1 MALLPIP
8 DGPLRNGYTT
18 GACATA
24 CAKAALMSILE
35 QKEIKEVI
43 ITLPFGEKVNFTITS
58 CFFDEKQATCTTIK
72 DAGDDP
78 DVTHGA
84 TIGCTVS
91 LNEAEGIQFLQG
103 KGVGIVTLPGLAIAV
118 GEPAI
123 NPVPRKMITDA
134 VHFVKHQFQCDKGV
148 NVEVFVENGE
158 EIAKRTLNSRIGIL
172 NGISI
177 LGTTGIV
184 KAFSSSAY
192 IASITQGIDVSIA
205 NGCTEIVINSGGRS
219 ENLLKA
225 RFPHLPDFAFIQ
237 YGNWIGD
244 TLEKIKSVP
253 LEKVTIGIMI
263 GKAAKLAQGELDTHS
278 GKSTWDKAFIH
289 QMAKKCGYSDEQ
301 CLPILDLNM
310 ARRLTEIFDFTE
322 NEPFFQSLRQHCYDV
337 CKQHIPNV
345 ALNVL
350 LIDANDKIIP
360 STGSGNI

>member
-8 DGPLRNGYTT
+8 DGPLRSGYTT

-24 CAKAALMSILE
+24 CAKAALTSLLE
-35 QKEIKEVI
+35 QKEVTEIE
-43 ITLPFGEKVNFTITS
+43 ITLPIGQKVTFVITS
-58 CFFDEKQATCTTIK
+58 CIFDSQQATCTTVK

-84 TIGCTVS
+84 TIGCKVS
-91 LNEAEGIQFLQG
+91 LNEAKGIQFLQG
-103 KGVGIVTLPGLAIAV
+103 KGVGIVTLPGLAIPV

-123 NPVPRKMITDA
+123 NPMPRKMITDA

-148 NVEVFVENGE
+148 DVEVFVVNGE

-184 KAFSSSAY
+184 KAFSSAAY
-192 IASITQGIDVSIA
+192 VASITQGIDVAIA
-205 NGCTEIVINSGGRS
+205 NGCSHIVINSGGRS
-219 ENLLKA
+219 ENLLKV
-225 RFPHLPDFAFIQ
+225 RFPHLPEFAFIQ

-289 QMAKKCGYSDEQ
+289 QMAKNCGYSDEQ

-310 ARRLTEIFDFTE
+310 ARRLTEIFAFTE
-322 NEPFFQSLRQHCYDV
+322 HEPFFKSLRQHCYDV

-345 ALNVL
+345 ILTVL
-350 LIDANDKIIP
+350 LIDANDKII
-360 STGSGNI
+360 

>member
-8 DGPLRNGYTT
+8 EGTLRSGYTT

-24 CAKAALMSILE
+24 CAKAALTSLLE
-35 QKEIKEVI
+35 QKEVTEIE
-43 ITLPFGEKVNFTITS
+43 ITLPIGQKVTFAIRS
-58 CFFDEKQATCTTIK
+58 CLFNAQQATCTTIK

-84 TIGCTVS
+84 TIGCTIS
-91 LNEAEGIQFLQG
+91 LNEANEIQFLQG
-103 KGVGIVTLPGLAIAV
+103 KGVGIVTLAGLAIPV
-118 GEPAI
+118 GQPAI
-123 NPVPRKMITDA
+123 NPVPRKMITNA
-134 VHFVKHQFQCDKGV
+134 IQFVKHQLQCDKGV

-158 EIAKRTLNSRIGIL
+158 EIAKKTLNSRIGIL

-184 KAFSSSAY
+184 KPFSASAY

-225 RFPHLPDFAFIQ
+225 RFTHLPDFAFIQ

-244 TLEKIKSVP
+244 TLEKIKSVS

-278 GKSTWDKAFIH
+278 GKSTWDKEFIY
-289 QMAKKCGYSDEQ
+289 QMAKNCGYSDEQ
-301 CLPILDLNM
+301 CFPILDLNM
-310 ARRLTEIFDFTE
+310 ARRLTEIFNFTQ
-322 NEPFFQSLRQHCYDV
+322 NEPFFQSLRQHCYEV
-337 CKQHIPNV
+337 CKQQIPNTN
-345 ALNVL
+345 LRVL
-350 LIDANDKIIP
+350 LIDANDTII
-360 STGSGNI
+360 

>member
-1 MALLPIP
+1 MSLLPIP
-8 DGPLRNGYTT
+8 KGPLRNGYTT

-24 CAKAALMSILE
+24 CAKAALISLLI
-35 QKEIKEVI
+35 QKEVTEIE
-43 ITLPFGEKVNFTITS
+43 ITLPIGKKVTFAIIS
-58 CFFDEKQATCTTIK
+58 CIFDSNQATCTTVK

-84 TIGCTVS
+84 TIGCTIS
-91 LNEAEGIQFLQG
+91 LNDTNEIQFLQG
-103 KGVGIVTLPGLAIAV
+103 KGVGVVTLPGLAIAV

-134 VHFVKHQFQCDKGV
+134 MHFVKHQLQCDKGIDV
-148 NVEVFVENGE
+148 QVFVENGE
-158 EIAKRTLNSRIGIL
+158 EIAKKTLNSRIGIL

-184 KAFSSSAY
+184 KAFSASAY

-205 NGCTEIVINSGGRS
+205 NGCSEIVINSGGRS

-225 RFPHLPDFAFIQ
+225 QFPHLPDFAFIQ

-253 LEKVTIGIMI
+253 LKKVTIGIMI

-278 GKSTWDKAFIH
+278 GKSTWDKEFIH
-289 QMAKKCGYSDEQ
+289 QMAKNCGYSDEQ

-310 ARRLTEIFDFTE
+310 ARRLTEIFHFTE

-345 ALNVL
+345 KLTVL
-350 LIDANDKIIP
+350 LIDANDNII
-360 STGSGNI
+360 

>member
-1 MALLPIP
+1 MSLLPIP
-8 DGPLRNGYTT
+8 KGPLRNGYTT

-24 CAKAALMSILE
+24 CAKAALKSLLE
-35 QKEIKEVI
+35 QKEVTKIE
-43 ITLPFGEKVNFTITS
+43 ITLPAGEKVTFTITS
-58 CFFDEKQATCTTIK
+58 CVFNAQQATCTTIK

-84 TIGCTVS
+84 TIGCIVS
-91 LNEAEGIQFLQG
+91 LNEVEGIQFLQG
-103 KGVGIVTLPGLAIAV
+103 KGVGIVTLPGLALAV

-123 NPVPRKMITDA
+123 NPIPRKMITDA
-134 VHFVKHQFQCDKGV
+134 VHFVKHQFQCNKGV

-158 EIAKRTLNSRIGIL
+158 EIAKKTLNSRIGIL

-184 KAFSSSAY
+184 KAFSAAAY
-192 IASITQGIDVSIA
+192 VASITQGIDVSIA

-219 ENLLKA
+219 ENLLKTK
-225 RFPHLPDFAFIQ
+225 FSHLPDFAFIQ
-237 YGNWIGD
+237 YGNWIGE
-244 TLEKIKSVP
+244 TLEKIRSVN
-253 LEKVTIGIMI
+253 LEKITIGIMI

-278 GKSTWDKAFIH
+278 GKSTWDKAFIR
-289 QMAKKCGYSDEQ
+289 QIAKNCGYSDEQ

-322 NEPFFQSLRQHCYDV
+322 EEPFFQSLRQHCYDV

-345 ALNVL
+345 NLKVL
-350 LIDANDKIIP
+350 LIDANDKII
-360 STGSGNI
+360 